1 MFVVYTSLGAFAR
14 WKAPSFPR
22 VDDDD
27 DDDDDDDEE
36 DGVGC
41 YDGRTFAGELSL
53 LLCVR

>member
-27 DDDDDDDEE
+27 DGDDED
-36 DGVGC
+36 DGFGC

>member
-22 VDDDD
+22 VDDD